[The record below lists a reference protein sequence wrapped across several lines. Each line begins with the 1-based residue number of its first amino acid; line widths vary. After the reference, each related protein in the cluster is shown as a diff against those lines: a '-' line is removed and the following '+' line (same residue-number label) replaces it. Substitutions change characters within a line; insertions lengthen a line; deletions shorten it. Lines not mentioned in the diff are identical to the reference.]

1 MLICATLYSCQLTSN
16 TASSEESISSG
27 SRITRALGVMVDASA
42 RGVLRTRV
50 RPTHG
55 LTRLAG
61 EVTLLVL
68 ATVIVCPALH
78 IDTGHQGVT
87 LETSRAHTLGR
98 VELNNALSSA
108 TTRPVRVEAGV
119 ETVLID
125 AGLVDRTVI
134 VCATLRSVALAVGV
148 APVARRTGAHWMVR
162 ARSALGLRRA
172 RAADHARVNAALV
185 DAGLGLGT
193 VWVLS
198 ALGSGLN

>member
-1 MLICATLYSCQLTSN
+1 M
-16 TASSEESISSG
+16 
-27 SRITRALGVMVDASA
+27 VVDAST
-42 RGVLRTRV
+42 RGVLSTRV
-50 RPTHG
+50 QPTHG

-68 ATVIVCPALH
+68 ATVLVYSALH

-87 LETSRAHTLGR
+87 LETSSAHTLGR

-134 VCATLRSVALAVGV
+134 ISATLRSVALAVGV
-148 APVARRTGAHWMVR
+148 TPIA
-162 ARSALGLRRA
+162 
-172 RAADHARVNAALV
+172 
-185 DAGLGLGT
+185 
-193 VWVLS
+193 
-198 ALGSGLN
+198 